1 VSEASSAEGKV
12 AIAREFVARVFND
25 HQPELAMEYFTPQMT
40 WHGGSLGTI
49 SGAENVTGLLRSFIG
64 ALPDLNAVE
73 QDIVASD
80 DLVVMWLAVSATHQ
94 GDLLG
99 IPATGKPVRWEAV
112 DIYRVEDDG
121 KISEEWAADDM
132 AAFASQL
139 AALSS
144 AGSAGAIWR
153 IGDHDCAPALDRR
166 HESAEPANR
175 DDRVLLAG

>member
-1 VSEASSAEGKV
+1 
-12 AIAREFVARVFND
+12 
-25 HQPELAMEYFTPQMT
+25 MEYFTQDMT

-49 SGAENVTGLLRSFIG
+49 SGAENVTGLLRVFIG

-80 DLVVMWLAVSATHQ
+80 DLVVIRLVVSATQQ

-99 IPATGKPVRWEAV
+99 IPATGKPV

-139 AALSS
+139 GALQLPW
-144 AGSAGAIWR
+144 AG
-153 IGDHDCAPALDRR
+153 
-166 HESAEPANR
+166 
-175 DDRVLLAG
+175 